1 MTDAPQIDDR
11 RRFKEL
17 WKELLFAR
25 FLVGLAAGGVILLLH
40 EAALGL
46 VVRYYGSR
54 IYPGSLRDVAA
65 AVKVVVPCAII
76 AIFSPFAAAPS
87 AVAKRGK
94 RVLPLIALS
103 VAVGQTIGTL
113 ASGWGS
119 EAVPGALFGVVG
131 AALGLAEGT
140 LERSVAAIYSGLLGG
155 ALIGAILG
163 MGHRAYLN
171 SLAGTALGP
180 RLLAAC
186 LLLAALHV
194 GIGLSLALGRWIRDL
209 PKRKSEQGQ
218 GDGGDAAAP

>member
-113 ASGWGS
+113 ASGSSAQHWGW
-119 EAVPGALFGVVG
+119 LK
-131 AALGLAEGT
+131 
-140 LERSVAAIYSGLLGG
+140 ERSNVLWPQSTPGCW
-155 ALIGAILG
+155 
-163 MGHRAYLN
+163 
-171 SLAGTALGP
+171 AGP
-180 RLLAAC
+180 
-186 LLLAALHV
+186 
-194 GIGLSLALGRWIRDL
+194 S
-209 PKRKSEQGQ
+209 
-218 GDGGDAAAP
+218 